1 MWRNPRLPGTGRCIL
16 ISFNNLHYSNS
27 VIYPKIKA
35 TDDKL
40 NV

>member
-1 MWRNPRLPGTGRCIL
+1 MWRNPRLPGIERCTL
-16 ISFNNLHYSNS
+16 IAFNLLHFTNP
-27 VIYPKIKA
+27 VIYQKMKA